1 MNQPPPSSPP
11 RLCTFVGTDQG
22 PWAIRSAR
30 TVVGDALPPA
40 LCLDVVQGA
49 AAPLPG
55 AAWALAGITSN
66 ERYVER
72 HEKEALV
79 GVQAGLG
86 RAEATRA
93 ALIPIRKSPAWWALT
108 QDERRAVFE
117 AQSHHIAIGM
127 RYLPAVA
134 RRLHHCRDL
143 GPAEPFDFLTWFD
156 YAPEHE
162 PAFDELLTALRDSPE
177 WAYVDREV
185 DIRLSRSPPAGRVAR
200 TLASR

>member
-1 MNQPPPSSPP
+1 
-11 RLCTFVGTDQG
+11 LFTFVAADQG
-22 PWAIRSAR
+22 PWAVRSAR
-30 TVVGDALPPA
+30 TLVGDALPHAP
-40 LCLDVVQGA
+40 CLHVVEGA
-49 AAPLPG
+49 AVSPPLC

-66 ERYVER
+66 ERYVKR
-72 HEKEALV
+72 REKVALV
-79 GVQAGLG
+79 SAQAGLG

-93 ALIPIRKSPAWWALT
+93 ALIPIRKSPAWWALP

-162 PAFDELLTALRDSPE
+162 PAFDELLEALRNSPE

-185 DIRLSRSPPAGRVAR
+185 DIRLVREPA
-200 TLASR
+200 

>member
-1 MNQPPPSSPP
+1 MSHAVPSSLP
-11 RLCTFVGTDQG
+11 RLFTFVGTDQG
-22 PWAIRSAR
+22 PWAVRSAR
-30 TVVGDALPPA
+30 TLMGDALPPA
-40 LCLDVVQGA
+40 TCLQVVDGGA
-49 AAPLPG
+49 VPPPRG

-72 HEKEALV
+72 QEKVALV
-79 GVQAGLG
+79 GAQAGLG

-93 ALIPIRKSPAWWALT
+93 ALIPIRKSSAWWALT

-117 AQSHHIAIGM
+117 SQSHHIAIGM
-127 RYLPAVA
+127 GYLPAVA

-143 GPAEPFDFLTWFD
+143 GPTEPFDFLTWFD

-162 PAFDELLTALRDSPE
+162 PAFDELLEALRNSPE

-185 DIRLSRSPPAGRVAR
+185 DIRLVRVPA
-200 TLASR
+200 

>member
-1 MNQPPPSSPP
+1 MSHAVPSSLP
-11 RLCTFVGTDQG
+11 RLFTFVGTDQG
-22 PWAIRSAR
+22 PWAVRSAR
-30 TVVGDALPPA
+30 TLMGDSLPPA
-40 LCLDVVQGA
+40 PCLQVVEGT
-49 AAPLPG
+49 PVRPPRG
-55 AAWALAGITSN
+55 AAWALSGITSN

-72 HEKEALV
+72 HEKVALV
-79 GVQAGLG
+79 GAQAGLG

-93 ALIPIRKSPAWWALT
+93 ALIPIRKSSAWWALT

-117 AQSHHIAIGM
+117 SQSHHIAIGM
-127 RYLPAVA
+127 GYLPAVA

-162 PAFDELLTALRDSPE
+162 PAFDELLEALRNSPE

-185 DIRLSRSPPAGRVAR
+185 DIRLVRVPA
-200 TLASR
+200 